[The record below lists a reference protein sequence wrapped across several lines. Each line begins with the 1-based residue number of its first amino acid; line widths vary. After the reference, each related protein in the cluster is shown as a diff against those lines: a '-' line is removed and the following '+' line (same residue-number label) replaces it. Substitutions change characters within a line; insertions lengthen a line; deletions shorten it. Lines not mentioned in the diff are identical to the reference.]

1 MFGVIHNRNM
11 FIIRFIRFLFNIVLY
26 LLSGG
31 QVFHTVWLE
40 ESEVQQG
47 LEETHSFLGVTRLPQ
62 KMALLKEDLCQTKQ
76 HKLPV
81 SVSLEFWERLD
92 LFN

>member
-1 MFGVIHNRNM
+1 MRNA
-11 FIIRFIRFLFNIVLY
+11 IIDADVRSIRFLVNIVCVLY

-47 LEETHSFLGVTRLPQ
+47 LEETHSFLGVTRLAQ
-62 KMALLKEDLCQTKQ
+62 KMALLKKNLCRTKK
-76 HKLPV
+76 HKLTV
-81 SVSLEFWERLD
+81 SPSLDSFID
-92 LFN
+92 A